1 MPAMLRP
8 RLVLLAAAALL
19 LADEADACTPDPC
32 AGVLAFIDLKRASDL
47 DIPTDGVALLQAN
60 WFGDI
65 ALLPLLPGLAVTVT
79 LGGEGSGEEVEGQ
92 LEETDIPGTLLWR
105 PAEPLVPEATYV
117 LRGTYENAEEV
128 AGVCAPRLVEFTTEF
143 KAGPDPTLPL
153 LAPDVRTRTEWQDF
167 PLTDL
172 GSLAC
177 CDGAVPRA
185 EDYCGVTSLSWTEGQ
200 CTTTVAR
207 KLYKV
212 DLWIDVEEEDEPSY
226 GQWMYTLREDGA
238 AVRAS
243 LTPRF
248 TRYLTEPA
256 CYEFEMRSLI
266 SGAVFSGEETCF
278 GEALV
283 DFEEEQPID
292 PHQALGDSCS
302 GPLYT
307 CDIVDDRWDRD
318 HCRSWTPTGKL
329 EILQARKSACAVHDG
344 SDGSDGS
351 GGLPWLLGAWLIFTR
366 GSDRRRRSS
375 SRRGS

>member
-1 MPAMLRP
+1 MLRSRP
-8 RLVLLAAAALL
+8 VLLVAAALL
-19 LADEADACTPDPC
+19 VPDHADACTPDPC
-32 AGVLAFIDLKRASDL
+32 ADVLAFVDLKRATDL

-65 ALLPLLPGLAVTVT
+65 DMLPLLPGLEVAVAIKIDDEV
-79 LGGEGSGEEVEGQ
+79 GEQIEGQ

-105 PAEPLVPEATYV
+105 PVDPLVPEATYE
-117 LRGTYENAEEV
+117 LRGTYENAAEV
-128 AGVCAPRLVEFTTEF
+128 AGVCAPQLVEFSTEF
-143 KAGPDPTLPL
+143 KAGPAEALQL
-153 LAPDVRTRTEWQDF
+153 LAPAVLTQTRWEDF

-185 EDYCGVTSLSWTEGQ
+185 EDNCGVTSLSWTEGQ

-207 KLYKV
+207 KVYQV
-212 DLWIDVEEEDEPSY
+212 DLWIEVEEEDEPSY
-226 GQWMYTLREDGA
+226 GQWMYTLREDGEA
-238 AVRAS
+238 IRAS

-256 CYEFEMRSLI
+256 CYVFEMRSLI
-266 SGAVFSGEETCF
+266 SSAVFSGEETCF
-278 GEALV
+278 GEELM
-283 DFEEEQPID
+283 DFESVQPLD
-292 PHQALGDSCS
+292 PHQALGDSCD

-318 HCRSWTPTGKL
+318 HCRSWTPTGDL
-329 EILQARKSACAVHDG
+329 DILLARKSACAVAGEGDAG
-344 SDGSDGS
+344 E
-351 GGLPWLLGAWLIFTR
+351 LPWLLGAWLIFTR